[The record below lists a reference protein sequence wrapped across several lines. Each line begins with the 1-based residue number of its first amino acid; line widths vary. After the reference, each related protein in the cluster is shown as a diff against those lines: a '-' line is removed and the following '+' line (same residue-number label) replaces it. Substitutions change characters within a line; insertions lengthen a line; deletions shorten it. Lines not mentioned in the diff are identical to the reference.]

1 MYTKCRWPEQLKC
14 AEVVP
19 VFKSGNKHLATN
31 YRPISLIFNI
41 AKIMEKLIQN
51 RLIDFLNKNNVI
63 SDKQFGF
70 MKNKGTKDALAF
82 LTNYI
87 YNNLNYDKHIITTF
101 IDLAKAFDTVNHN
114 ILLNKLENYGIRGL
128 PLKLMES
135 YLNNRKQIKN
145 HVSTCHSL

>member
-1 MYTKCRWPEQLKC
+1 
-14 AEVVP
+14 
-19 VFKSGNKHLATN
+19 
-31 YRPISLIFNI
+31 
-41 AKIMEKLIQN
+41 
-51 RLIDFLNKNNVI
+51 
-63 SDKQFGF
+63 

-82 LTNYI
+82 ITNYI
-87 YNNLNYDKHIITTF
+87 CNNLNDDKHIIATF

-135 YLNNRKQIKN
+135 YLNNRKQRVKIKN